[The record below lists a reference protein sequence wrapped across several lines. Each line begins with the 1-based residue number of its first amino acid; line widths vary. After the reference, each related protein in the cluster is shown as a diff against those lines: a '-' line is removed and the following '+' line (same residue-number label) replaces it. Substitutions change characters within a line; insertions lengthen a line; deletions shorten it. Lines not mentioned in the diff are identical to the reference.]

1 MTVDEKRNELKK
13 IIMDTKTLPTLPGVI
28 NKLNTLSESDKSS
41 VQEMAKIVSS
51 DQVLS
56 ARILRLANSPSYG
69 FYRVS
74 TISNAMILLGVN
86 VVKSLALSSSIFEIM
101 EKNSVGLWE
110 HSLGAGVAANL
121 IARRLALPECEE
133 ISTAALLHDIGKVIV
148 SIKCSEAEAQIR
160 RTIRDK
166 QVYMWEAEREVID
179 TDHAEIGGWLAKSWF
194 LPDKLSEP
202 IAFHHNV
209 VQSENHRIKTAVV
222 HIADVLIKASGFG
235 NSGDCYVP
243 QIQKVAWDVL
253 KLNDHILA
261 EVVEELEDKLVE
273 VKNFSLELQG
283 PDASAS

>member
-28 NKLNTLSESDKSS
+28 NKLNALSENEKSS

-101 EKNSVGLWE
+101 EKNSVTLWE
-110 HSLGAGVAANL
+110 HSLGVGVAANL
-121 IARRLALPECEE
+121 IARKLALPECEE
-133 ISTAALLHDIGKVIV
+133 IATAALLHDIGKVII
-148 SIKCSEAEAQIR
+148 SLKCSEAEIAIR
-160 RTIRDK
+160 RTIREQDI
-166 QVYMWEAEREVID
+166 YMREAEQQVLD
-179 TDHAEIGGWLAKSWF
+179 TDHAEVGAWLAKSWF

-202 IAFHHNV
+202 IAYHHDV
-209 VQSENHRIKTAVV
+209 VLSENHRIKTSVV
-222 HIADVLIKASGFG
+222 HIADIIIKASGFG
-235 NSGDCYVP
+235 NSGDNYVP
-243 QIQKVAWDVL
+243 QIQKIAWETL
-253 KLNDHILA
+253 KLNEQLLA
-261 EVVEELEDKLVE
+261 EIVEEVEDKLVE
-273 VKNFSLELQG
+273 VKNFSLELQ
-283 PDASAS
+283 S

>member
-1 MTVDEKRNELKK
+1 MDEKRNELKK

-28 NKLNTLSESDKSS
+28 NKLNSLSESEKSS
-41 VQEMAKIVSS
+41 VQEMAKIVGS

-110 HSLGAGVAANL
+110 HSLGVGVAANL
-121 IARRLALPECEE
+121 IARKLALPECEE
-133 ISTAALLHDIGKVIV
+133 IATAALLHDIGKVII
-148 SIKCSEAEAQIR
+148 SLKCSEAEKLIR
-160 RTIRDK
+160 SAILEQDISMRD
-166 QVYMWEAEREVID
+166 AERQVLD
-179 TDHAEIGGWLAKSWF
+179 TDHAEIGAWLSKSWF

-202 IAFHHNV
+202 IACHHDV
-209 VQSENHRIKTAVV
+209 ALSENHRIKTSVV
-222 HIADVLIKASGFG
+222 HLADILIKASGFG
-235 NSGDCYVP
+235 NSGDIYVP
-243 QIQKVAWDVL
+243 AIQKIAWDTL
-253 KLNDHILA
+253 KLNDQLLA
-261 EVVEELEDKLVE
+261 EIVEEVEDKLVE

-283 PDASAS
+283 

>member
-1 MTVDEKRNELKK
+1 MDERRSDLKK

-28 NKLNTLSESDKSS
+28 NKLNSLSNDDKSS
-41 VQEMAKIVSS
+41 VQEMARIVSA

-110 HSLGAGVAANL
+110 HSLGTATAAGI
-121 IARRLALPECEE
+121 IARKLGLPEVEE
-133 ISTAALLHDIGKVIV
+133 ITTAGLLHDIGKVI
-148 SIKCSEAEAQIR
+148 IGLKCVEQMPEIR
-160 RTIRDK
+160 RKIKLDDLFISD
-166 QVYMWEAEREVID
+166 AEKAVLD
-179 TDHAEIGGWLAKSWF
+179 TDHAEVGGWLSKSWF

-209 VQSENHRIKTAVV
+209 NSSEDHRIKTSVV
-222 HIADVLIKASGFG
+222 HLADVLIKASGFG
-235 NSGDCYVP
+235 DSGDPYVP
-243 QIQKVAWDVL
+243 PIQQVAWDAL
-253 KLNDHILA
+253 KLDETLLH
-261 EVVEELEDKLVE
+261 EMVVDLEDKLVE
-273 VKNFSLELQG
+273 VKNFSLEL
-283 PDASAS
+283 ANAAAV